1 MRTKLAAARR
11 CTIATFRR
19 AAFVA
24 MAALAVC
31 LPAHAADPYP
41 SKPIRILVGFAPGGG
56 NDILA
61 RYVAQRLQDNLKQ
74 GVVVENRPGASGA
87 LAVEALKQAP
97 ADGYT
102 LLVAPSSTMTVNP
115 VLIRN
120 LPYDP
125 RRDVAPVS
133 LLGRFPLVL
142 VVNPTI
148 PANSVRE
155 LVALAKAQPGKLAY
169 SAASTS
175 YQLATEMFSQAA
187 DIQLLHVPYKGS
199 APAVQAVV
207 ANEVALSMVDVASVL
222 PMVKAGR
229 LRALA
234 VSTNKPTRSMPG
246 LPTIESQ
253 GIAGFNTSIWSGL
266 FAPAGTDPAI
276 VERLQAE
283 VARVI
288 ALPDVQ
294 EKLVELGIDAASS
307 SPAEL
312 RALIAREIDEYR
324 AIAQRAGIKP
334 E

>member
-1 MRTKLAAARR
+1 MRNPDRRPSILVTLAKAALLGVACLGMAAPVAAA
-11 CTIATFRR
+11 
-19 AAFVA
+19 
-24 MAALAVC
+24 
-31 LPAHAADPYP
+31 DYP
-41 SKPIRILVGFAPGGG
+41 TKPIRILVGFAPGGG

-61 RYVAQRLQDNLKQ
+61 RYIAQRLQDNLKQ

-102 LLVAPSSTMTVNP
+102 LMVAPSSTMTVNP

-125 RRDVAPVS
+125 RRDVAPIS

-142 VVNPTI
+142 VVNPAV

-155 LVALAKAQPGKLAY
+155 LIALGRAQPGKLAY

-199 APAVQAVV
+199 APAIQAVV

-234 VSTNKPTRSMPG
+234 VTTNKPSRSMPG
-246 LPTIESQ
+246 TPTIDAQ
-253 GIAGFNTSIWSGL
+253 GVPGFNASVWSGL

-283 VARVI
+283 VNRVV

-294 EKLVELGIDAASS
+294 ERLVELGIDSASS
-307 SPAEL
+307 TPAEL